1 MPILD
6 NLLNILYNLSIFGKR
21 VYVMIIRKANYDD
34 IETVNKIYEDARAFM
49 RQSGNLKQW
58 AGGYPAEADIK
69 ADIKD
74 GVLYIAEEQGKA
86 LCVFCCMNK
95 PEPTYEKIYEGS
107 WKDDG
112 EYRAVHRIAVS
123 KDSHGKG
130 VAGLCFDF
138 ALSFCGSVRI
148 DTHRDNIPMQKTL
161 LKNGFEYCGIIYLQ
175 NGEERLAY
183 QKTIRTET
191 DELFDILDKDG
202 LPTGR
207 TKPRGI
213 PFEEGEYRRVV
224 HIVILSTDGKMLIQ
238 QRQFFK
244 SGYPGQWDLTVGGSA
259 LAGETGR
266 EAAQRELEEEI
277 GLKLDFSNIRP
288 VITLAFDRGFDDFFV
303 FVKDVDING
312 LVLQA
317 DEVRDVKW
325 ADCGTV
331 LDMVKSGEFIPYK
344 EDFIR
349 ILFGLTKPT
358 FLQTEVQ

>member
-1 MPILD
+1 M
-6 NLLNILYNLSIFGKR
+6 
-21 VYVMIIRKANYDD
+21 VIRKAKYNDLD
-34 IETVNKIYEDARAFM
+34 IIKSIYEDARAFM
-49 RQSGNLKQW
+49 RQSGNMKQW
-58 AGGYPAEADIK
+58 TGGYPAESDIISDIENGILYVAADN
-69 ADIKD
+69 
-74 GVLYIAEEQGKA
+74 GHIA
-86 LCVFCCMNK
+86 CVFCCMDT
-95 PEPTYEKIYEGS
+95 PEPTYDKIYEGK
-107 WKDDG
+107 WKNDG
-112 EYRAVHRIAVS
+112 PYRAVHRIAVS

-183 QKTIRTET
+183 QKTVKTET
-191 DELFDILDKDG
+191 NELFDILDMNG
-202 LPTGR
+202 LPTGK

-224 HIVILSTDGKMLIQ
+224 HIVILSGDGKMLIQ

-259 LAGETGR
+259 LAGENGR

-277 GLKLDFSNIRP
+277 GLKIDFSNIRP
-288 VITLAFDRGFDDFFV
+288 IVTLAFDRGFDDFFV
-303 FVKDVDING
+303 FVKDVDINT
-312 LVLQA
+312 LRLQPE
-317 DEVRDVKW
+317 EVRDVKW
-325 ADCGTV
+325 ADCDTV
-331 LDMVKSGEFIPYK
+331 LDMIKTGEFIPYK
-344 EDFIR
+344 EDFIK
-349 ILFGLTKPT
+349 ILFGLTSPT